1 MQQLCGVYLGVK
13 TCEVFLC
20 FLSIIFLGSIV
31 LTSQWLLCI
40 HCFTSLISFTSFYTE
55 ISHYVTVSG
64 LNYYKLIAIP
74 FAGIGYVYFKNSWKF
89 REA

>member
-20 FLSIIFLGSIV
+20 FVSIIFLGSIV

-55 ISHYVTVSG
+55 DELLCDSEWA
-64 LNYYKLIAIP
+64 NYELIAIP
-74 FAGIGYVYFKNSWKF
+74 FAGIGYVHFKNSWKF
-89 REA
+89 REV